1 MVLLER
7 LQEPERQQQQQQPL
21 VQSAWVRT
29 QSLPPWQVAP
39 ELPQ

>member
-7 LQEPERQQQQQQPL
+7 LQEPERQQPQQPL